1 MASAQLGIRASSGGR
16 SFILA
21 LAHRPRFDNRRNRGL
36 TQRELAFL
44 IDAKTHS
51 AISQI
56 EALKKYPSLAGAI
69 ACSIIFDTPSLELFP
84 ELYANVYAVVL
95 DRADELYQ
103 NLQGNA
109 SRVTRAKLDF
119 LEEVLARTHPH
130 VRDMIV

>member
-1 MASAQLGIRASSGGR
+1 MACVPVIV
-16 SFILA
+16 LA
-21 LAHRPRFDNRRNRGL
+21 RGAAPMDQRLISYLRPLRRRWGL

-130 VRDMIV
+130 VRDMAV